1 MTEKTKNI
9 TKGFIATTK
18 LSQNIIEL
26 VLSENNELAMTLIKS
41 QNIKK
46 DMIKRIDFRISIKE
60 NKLRNHFK
68 NKDALNRCLRLFEN
82 EYIKIAEPLDY
93 DSVHEMI
100 DLEKEKINKI
110 SMEKDVLVS
119 FLDELLKPTKK
130 EDQ

>member
-18 LSQNIIEL
+18 LSQNIIDL
-26 VLSENNELAMTLIKS
+26 VLSGNNELAMTLIKS
-41 QNIKK
+41 QNIKR